1 MKLKGLLRFRIIL
14 LVLLLLLAL
23 LWISPQWDAEGVAIL
38 GVQANSSAYDA
49 GIRMRENVN
58 PVAREVILAVNNQ
71 DIRSVEEYARVLD
84 AAPLNASLRITT
96 DKQSYILL
104 KQQEDIGIN
113 VDKVAGSNLH
123 KGLDLQGGTRV
134 ILKPREQLSDEQF
147 QTLLDTM
154 NTRLNFYGLKD
165 IKVRDTSDLLGNRFV
180 LVEIAGATQGEVRD
194 LVASQG
200 KFEAKI
206 GNDTV
211 FTGELGESR
220 DIVFVCKND
229 GRCSGIRSCEEGAG
243 GQVCSFEF
251 SIKLSQKAAE
261 RHAALTRDLD
271 VNLSLGGKGAL
282 SKTLDFYL
290 DGQMYDSLQIGADLK
305 GKAATDIAISGPG
318 FGLTQEEAFNDA
330 TKSMNKLQTILET
343 GSLPTTLEIVELK
356 SISPVLGAA
365 FVGNAIKIGL
375 FGLLAVAVFIFIR
388 YRTWKIAL
396 PMVLVSASEIW
407 LILGFAAVAKY
418 NLDLAAI
425 AGIIA
430 AVGTGFDDLIVIS
443 DESVRGD
450 SYAASN
456 WKEKVKRAFFVI
468 MVAWVAAVASMI
480 PLFWV
485 GAGLVTGF
493 AVMTIVGVTIGVF
506 ITRPAYAAIV
516 EELMKED

>member
-1 MKLKGLLRFRIIL
+1 MKLKGLLRWRIIL
-14 LVLLLLLAL
+14 LVLLLSFSL
-23 LWISPQWDAEGVAIL
+23 LWISPQWNTEGVAIL

-49 GIRMRENVN
+49 GIRSLENVKPVDREIIIAINNN
-58 PVAREVILAVNNQ
+58 PVRYIEDYVQGLEGGPV
-71 DIRSVEEYARVLD
+71 
-84 AAPLNASLRITT
+84 NASLRITT
-96 DKQSYILL
+96 DKQTYVLL
-104 KQQEDIGIN
+104 KQQEDIGLN
-113 VDKVAGSNLH
+113 VDEVAGSNLH

-134 ILKPREQLSDEQF
+134 ILKPREALSDAQF

-165 IKVRDTSDLLGNRFV
+165 IKVRDMGDLFGNRFV
-180 LVEIAGATQGEVRD
+180 LVEIAGATKEEVKD

-200 KFEAKI
+200 KFEARI

-211 FTGELGESR
+211 FTGDLGSNR
-220 DIVFVCKND
+220 DVVFVCKND
-229 GRCSGIRSCEEGAG
+229 GRCSGIRSCQEAAG
-243 GQVCSFEF
+243 GQACSFEF
-251 SIKLSQKAAE
+251 SIKLSQEAAE
-261 RHAALTRDLD
+261 RHAALTKNLE

-290 DGQMYDSLQIGADLK
+290 DGKSYDSLQIGADLK

-318 FGLTQEEAFNDA
+318 FGVTQEEAFNDA
-330 TKSMNKLQTILET
+330 NRNMNKLQTILET

-365 FVGNAIKIGL
+365 FVDNAIKIGL
-375 FGLLAVAVFIFIR
+375 FGLLVVAVFIFIR
-388 YRTWKIAL
+388 YRNWKIAL

-443 DESVRGD
+443 DEAVRGD

-516 EELMKED
+516 EELMKEG